1 MSLRSAS
8 GRFRLPSARAVPKL
22 VLAGLV
28 VGLLLAA
35 DRVDP
40 VAAGVAVAAG
50 SGLEVLGFAASDYD
64 DTAAG
69 IDRDVAG
76 LSTLAVTGATLG
88 SHPGTVEI
96 RPVGD
101 GLVRAHLAG
110 AEGLLVISN
119 YDGRDWNG
127 GRVRAL
133 VNDKEARRRFVSAV
147 SSAMA
152 RSPWDGVV
160 LDFENLDQTVRD
172 GYPGLVAHLAEALRL
187 RRVLVTV
194 PAFTDPDRDDA
205 APFDLARLSANGV
218 GIVWM
223 AYDQHDPTSEAGP
236 VAGLPWVQQTLTAAL
251 RSVPPAQLLLGVPAY
266 GYAWPARGQGGEA
279 ADLTVPQAAALAGQT
294 GARMSYD
301 PVQAEGGGTLP
312 DGRTLG

>member
-8 GRFRLPSARAVPKL
+8 GRLRLPPARAVPRL
-22 VLAGLV
+22 VAAGLL

-40 VAAGVAVAAG
+40 VAAGVAVAALVAT
-50 SGLEVLGFAASDYD
+50 GLLLRHRSRQGERRAVLVLGTGATIAAVLVALSLPVYRSRPDPLIVNIEASADRAADSTTTTRPLTPVTSAGGAGAVGMVGMAGTGKPVAAGGQEVLGFAASDYD

-88 SHPGTVEI
+88 SHPGTVEV
-96 RPVGD
+96 RPVTD

-119 YDGRDWNG
+119 YDGKDWNG

-133 VNDKEARRRFVSAV
+133 VSDKEARRRFVSAV
-147 SSAMA
+147 SGAMA
-152 RSPWDGVV
+152 RAPWDGVV
-160 LDFENLDQTVRD
+160 LDFENLDASVRD
-172 GYPGLVAHLAEALRL
+172 PLATLVGHLAEALRR

-194 PAFTDPDRDDA
+194 PAFTDPDGDDA
-205 APFDLARLSANGV
+205 APFDLARLSAGGV
-218 GIVWM
+218 GIV
-223 AYDQHDPTSEAGP
+223 
-236 VAGLPWVQQTLTAAL
+236 
-251 RSVPPAQLLLGVPAY
+251 
-266 GYAWPARGQGGEA
+266 
-279 ADLTVPQAAALAGQT
+279 
-294 GARMSYD
+294 
-301 PVQAEGGGTLP
+301 
-312 DGRTLG
+312 